1 MLDKSEDNYSNNM
14 KIHDFND
21 SKLMNEIQERLSRAL
36 IKRYQFES
44 NLKPAQDYLINFV
57 NSKKSLVIMYA
68 DLVGSTNLSMSLPA
82 SRTVTIM
89 RSFSFELSNI
99 IHMFGGFVLK
109 YAGDAVIAF
118 FPLSLEN
125 KSLVYEQA
133 IRSGYLMIE
142 GVKEGINSALAPY
155 QISELKVKIGIDEG
169 ENLIIQYGHDN
180 TSLIDILGYVMNR
193 AAKITS
199 LTLPNKITIGES
211 IYSELST
218 DFKKNFHEVK
228 FSGEQWKYV
237 DLNTGKLAKLYS
249 S

>member
-1 MLDKSEDNYSNNM
+1 MLDESEANYYKNM
-14 KIHDFND
+14 KIDDFD
-21 SKLMNEIQERLSRAL
+21 TSELMNEIEERLSRAL

-44 NLKPAQDYLINFV
+44 NLKPAQDYLFNFV

-68 DLVGSTNLSMSLPA
+68 DLVGSTNLSMNLPA

-118 FPLSLEN
+118 FPLSFEN
-125 KSLVYEQA
+125 KRLVYEHA
-133 IRSGYLMIE
+133 VRSGYLMIE
-142 GVKEGINSALAPY
+142 AVKKGINSALAHY
-155 QISELKVKIGIDEG
+155 QISELKVKVGIDEG

-199 LTLPNKITIGES
+199 LTPPNKIMVGES
-211 IYSELST
+211 IYSELSS
-218 DFKKNFHEVK
+218 DYKKNFHEVK
-228 FSGEQWKYV
+228 FSGEKWKYV
-237 DLNTGKLAKLYS
+237 DLCTGKLAKLYS